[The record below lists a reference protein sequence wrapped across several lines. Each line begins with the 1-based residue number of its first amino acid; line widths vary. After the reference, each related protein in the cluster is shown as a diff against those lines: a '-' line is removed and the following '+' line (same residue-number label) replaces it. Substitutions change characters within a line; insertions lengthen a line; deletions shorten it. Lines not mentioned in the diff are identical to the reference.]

1 MTNEII
7 EAVEELQKEI
17 SEKEE
22 TVALIK
28 SLDLSK
34 PITEDVWRRL
44 CETSLRT
51 SPVMAELVK
60 STFPEAGEIFV
71 HSNSVHFMLYDF
83 HIVIPTWNKKG
94 IHVDTAWYQK
104 EEIVPFKQY
113 CRTTRRVMRAVEFM
127 KIDNPTYNDYLEL
140 VYGYQG
146 PGIPD
151 ESACFKKI
159 FYLRYKKSIQEMAN
173 DALDEAKSVQKAYDA
188 YISSSKKE
196 NQKVDERVVLMKEK
210 LLPELKRFSETIC
223 GWDRDVFYNAYSP
236 DQIIEMNEASALE
249 REA

>member
-1 MTNEII
+1 MTNDIL

-60 STFPEAGEIFV
+60 STFSEAKNINV
-71 HSNSVHFMLYDF
+71 NSDSVHFSLYDF
-83 HIVIPTWNKKG
+83 HIVIPTWNKKR
-94 IHVDTAWYQK
+94 ISVDTAWYDK
-104 EEIVPFKQY
+104 EEPVPFKRY
-113 CRTTRRVMRAVEFM
+113 CMTTRRVIRAIEFM

-140 VYGYQG
+140 VCGY
-146 PGIPD
+146 
-151 ESACFKKI
+151 
-159 FYLRYKKSIQEMAN
+159 
-173 DALDEAKSVQKAYDA
+173 
-188 YISSSKKE
+188 
-196 NQKVDERVVLMKEK
+196 
-210 LLPELKRFSETIC
+210 
-223 GWDRDVFYNAYSP
+223 
-236 DQIIEMNEASALE
+236 
-249 REA
+249 